1 MRFHDRRAA
10 GRRLAELLTH
20 YRDQQPIV
28 LGLPRGGVPV
38 AFEIAQALE
47 APLDTFVVR
56 KIGAPFQPE
65 LGIGAIA
72 EGGVVI
78 IDERAERLGIT
89 PEEIRQIEHEEKAEL
104 EWRVQRFRG
113 AAPVVPVRGRTVI
126 LVDDGIATGGTARAA
141 IQALRRLGV
150 GRLVLVVPVLP
161 EKSVERL
168 AREVDELIYLTAPT
182 AMWAI
187 GSSYEDFTQVTDE
200 EVMALLEHSRTAQA
214 EGTQGPAQMSP
225 RRSVA
230 LPEDQPVALRMD
242 GLTLASDLAVPEGAQ
257 GIVLFANGSGSSRHS
272 RHNRYVARVLREAGL
287 ATLLFDLLSEEEE
300 ALDEIT
306 AELRFDIPLLAER
319 LGDATSWVRQ
329 DSRTRH
335 LRVGYFGSSTGAA
348 AAFVAAA
355 NRPEQVYA
363 VVSCGDRPDLA
374 GPALPEVRAP
384 TLFIVGGA
392 DRTGIELNRGAM
404 RLFPCERRLAIVPH
418 ATHLFEEPGT
428 LEEVARLAAH
438 WFRDHLPAYEEEAR
452 V

>member
-1 MRFHDRRAA
+1 MRFHDRQDA

-38 AFEIAQALE
+38 AYEIALALE

-72 EGGVVI
+72 EGGVVLL
-78 IDERAERLGIT
+78 DERAQRLGIT
-89 PEEIRQIEHEEKAEL
+89 SEEIRQIERMEKAEL
-104 EWRVQRFRG
+104 ERRVQRFRG
-113 AAPVVPVRGRTVI
+113 GAPLVPVRGRTVI

-141 IQALRRLGV
+141 IQALRQLGV
-150 GRLVLVVPVLP
+150 GRLVLAVPVIP
-161 EKSVERL
+161 AETVESF
-168 AREVDELIYLTAPT
+168 AREVDELVSLTAPE

-187 GSSYEDFTQVTDE
+187 GFWYEDFTQVTDE
-200 EVMALLEHSRTAQA
+200 EVMALLERGRTAQA
-214 EGTQGPAQMSP
+214 EGAQATAEKSP
-225 RRSVA
+225 RPGT
-230 LPEDQPVALRMD
+230 LGEEQPVALHIP
-242 GLTLASDLAVPEGAQ
+242 GLTLAGDLAIPEGAQ
-257 GIVLFANGSGSSRHS
+257 GIVLFAHGSGSSRRS
-272 RHNRYVARVLREAGL
+272 PRNRYVARVLRQAGL

-306 AELRFDIPLLAER
+306 SELRFDIPLLAER

-329 DSRTRH
+329 APRTQH

-348 AAFVAAA
+348 AALVAAA
-355 NRPEQVYA
+355 ARPEQVYA
-363 VVSCGDRPDLA
+363 VVSRGGRPDLA

-384 TLFIVGGA
+384 TLLIVGGA
-392 DRTGIELNRGAM
+392 DHPVIGLNREAM
-404 RLFPCERRLAIVPH
+404 RSLACERRLAIVPH

-428 LEEVARLAAH
+428 LEEVARLAAN
-438 WFRDHLPAYEEEAR
+438 WFRDHLPAYEAEAR